1 MSRGYRI
8 RHRIRV
14 TERIEREVS
23 ASDEICSQLEVLEV
37 LPREQMA
44 DLLSRELQERVSTY
58 EKRTAELE
66 KELVAK
72 AEQTRQLMNA
82 TILLTQEK
90 VAQKKAAEPF
100 TCN

>member
-1 MSRGYRI
+1 VLGFA
-8 RHRIRV
+8 
-14 TERIEREVS
+14 EQ
-23 ASDEICSQLEVLEV
+23 EIVALEMRFDKVC
-37 LPREQMA
+37 
-44 DLLSRELQERVSTY
+44 RELQKRVSIY

-66 KELVAK
+66 KELVSR

-100 TCN
+100 ACN